1 MSPQRFAAVLLF
13 ATVSA
18 CAKPDNASPD
28 ASPLPSARPSAPISG
43 SAGAVTATGCDVTLD
58 SARGEVSVE
67 DGKRYCF
74 ANATFS
80 SNTLPED
87 VENLSALGSCK
98 RTDAIGATTLTCGK
112 LRLQFGGPR
121 PWLLTL
127 QVQ

>member
-1 MSPQRFAAVLLF
+1 MRVSLFAAVLSF
-13 ATVSA
+13 AMISA
-18 CAKPDNASPD
+18 CAKPDNASSD
-28 ASPLPSARPSAPISG
+28 ASSSASARPSAPSPG

-58 SARGEVSVE
+58 SAKGEVSVE

-87 VENLSALGSCK
+87 VEKLSALGSCK
-98 RTDAIGATTLTCGK
+98 RTDATGATTLTCGK
-112 LRLQFGGPR
+112 LRFQFGGPR